1 MKAQDRKPT
10 SGESRWLD
18 MVDAQSFQDSLTSER
33 LIGLGSQESVY

>member
-18 MVDAQSFQDSLTSER
+18 MVDAQSFHDSLTLE
-33 LIGLGSQESVY
+33 GLHGLRSQESVY